1 MNDQNTSSEASSC
14 FCAGP
19 FIVVLGAWLLVNLVQ
34 LLSLIQEGRAVSA
47 TTANAQQAM
56 SRYKLVSEK
65 LENVAKDLINLS
77 RTNSEAKEIVTQF
90 NIQMNSPGAMPAAS
104 AKK

>member
-1 MNDQNTSSEASSC
+1 MNDQYTSSESSIC
-14 FCAGP
+14 SCTAP
-19 FIVVLGAWLLVNLVQ
+19 LILILGAWLIVNLVQ
-34 LLSLIQEGRAVSA
+34 LLSLIQEARAVSA

-56 SRYKLVSEK
+56 VRYKLVSDK

-77 RTNSEAKEIVTQF
+77 RTNPEAKEIVTQF
-90 NIQMNSPGAMPAAS
+90 NIQMNSPGATPATP